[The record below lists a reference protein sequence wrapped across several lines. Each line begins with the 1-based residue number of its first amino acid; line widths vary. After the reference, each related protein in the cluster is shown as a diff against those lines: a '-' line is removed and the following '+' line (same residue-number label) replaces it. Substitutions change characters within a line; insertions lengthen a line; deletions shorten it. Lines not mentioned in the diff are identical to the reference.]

1 MRTSKAVMT
10 AIVAG
15 ATVTAVVVFRRRR
28 ELRNTR
34 ADLYFADGSMLSL
47 DHDAP
52 EIDRLAQAARL
63 LAGVMA

>member
-1 MRTSKAVMT
+1 MRAGKALMT

-15 ATVTAVVVFRRRR
+15 ITITAVVVFRRRR

-34 ADLYFADGSMLSL
+34 TDLYFADGSMLSL

-63 LAGVMA
+63 LAGGMA

>member
-1 MRTSKAVMT
+1 MRAGKAVMT
-10 AIVAG
+10 AIMAGVA
-15 ATVTAVVVFRRRR
+15 VTAVVVFRRRR

-52 EIDRLAQAARL
+52 EIDRLALAARL

>member
-1 MRTSKAVMT
+1 MA

-15 ATVTAVVVFRRRR
+15 VTVTAMVIFRRRR

-34 ADLYFADGSMLSL
+34 ADLYFEDGSMLSL

-52 EIDRLAQAARL
+52 EMDRLAQAARL